1 MAIFILLAACVALA
15 FFFRRP
21 YTGKRASLPT
31 VQEQR
36 YQFIVAFCDGNER
49 QARRLV
55 EERQLQHPD
64 ISTDLIVSMV
74 YRELQYMCQ
83 DIRSSSYMR

>member
-1 MAIFILLAACVALA
+1 MAIFILFGACVALV

-21 YTGKRASLPT
+21 YTGKHPLMPT

-36 YQFIVAFCDGNER
+36 YQFIVDFCDGNER

-55 EERQLQHPD
+55 EERQMQHPD
-64 ISTDLIVSMV
+64 TSRDLIVSMV

-83 DIRSSSYMR
+83 DMRSSSCPN